1 MKITEKQL
9 KKIISESVNRVISEE
24 MAAQQ
29 APVQKTVTSQLLE
42 TAWYGLQDMRA
53 ALNQLYNKGAVQID
67 VLRDKQ
73 VNAAYI
79 KMQNSLAKLGQ
90 IIKK

>member
-29 APVQKTVTSQLLE
+29 APVQKTVTRQLLE
-42 TAWYGLQDMRA
+42 TAWYGLQDMRG
-53 ALNQLYNKGAVQID
+53 ALVQLYNKGVIQTD

-73 VNAAYI
+73 VDAAYI
-79 KMQNSLAKLGQ
+79 KMQNSLAELGQ

>member
-24 MAAQQ
+24 MAVQQ
-29 APVQKTVTSQLLE
+29 APAQKQSPRQLLE
-42 TAWYGLQDMRA
+42 TAWYGLQDMRG
-53 ALNQLYNKGAVQID
+53 ALVQLYNKGVIQTS

-73 VNAAYI
+73 VDAAYI
-79 KMQNSLAKLGQ
+79 KMQNSLAALGQ
-90 IIKK
+90 IIK